1 MSKYASAYTA
11 YKDLSKNEKPSYKIE
26 EDKTTPEVT
35 TPEQQRELVQ
45 ANKVC
50 VFYVFS
56 KSCTPCKEI
65 APEFNN
71 LTLKYTKPGI
81 CVLYKQNVKN
91 LEGAS
96 KIIDSVP
103 AFVFVKNR
111 KIVNIIQGGKL
122 YGDGGVEDVLIDLLL
137 DD

>member
-1 MSKYASAYTA
+1 MSKYASAYSA
-11 YKDLSKNEKPSYKIE
+11 YKDLSKNEKPVYKID
-26 EDKTTPEVT
+26 EDTSTPEVT
-35 TPEQQRELVQ
+35 TQEQQREIVRS
-45 ANKVC
+45 NTVC
-50 VFYVFS
+50 LFYVFS
-56 KSCTPCKEI
+56 KSCNPCKEI
-65 APEFNN
+65 APEFSK
-71 LTLKYTKPGI
+71 LVEKYTKPGE

-111 KIVNIIQGGKL
+111 KIVGTIQGGQL
-122 YGDGGVEDVLIDLLL
+122 YGEGGVEDTLIDLLL